1 MSEIYFVVFFNS
13 TNILYQISS
22 PLARHHVLTPL
33 CHFLD
38 LSWDPF
44 LQPIKSNHTTKCKAC
59 NGGHNPTLHFDPKL
73 AELKQYENRQKKF
86 FSMGNQFGC
95 QTKVYVSKLAL

>member
-1 MSEIYFVVFFNS
+1 MSEIYFVVSFNS
-13 TNILYQISS
+13 TNIPYQISS

-44 LQPIKSNHTTKCKAC
+44 LQAIKSNHTTKCKAC

-73 AELKQYENRQKKF
+73 ADLKQYQNHQKIW
-86 FSMGNQFGC
+86 C
-95 QTKVYVSKLAL
+95 